1 MHPNRIFRREEIARH
16 LAFVRETAFGV
27 LSVNADPMPV
37 LSHIPFLVS
46 SDGARL
52 EAHLVRNNPIAKML
66 SQGACEAVVAVQG
79 PFGYISPDWYG
90 TLDQVPTWNYVA
102 VHLRGTLRTMPND
115 ALFGV
120 LERIS
125 DEMEAR
131 LAPKPIWKMGKM
143 TPEVRDQMMRM
154 IVPVEMDVAEIDG
167 TWKLGQNKP
176 EDARLGA
183 ADGLAAADQGSETAR
198 LAALMRSL

>member
-1 MHPNRIFRREEIARH
+1 MHPNRIFRREETTRH
-16 LAFVRETAFGV
+16 LEFVRETAFGI
-27 LSVNADPMPV
+27 LSVNADPSPV
-37 LSHIPFLVS
+37 LSHIPFLI
-46 SDGARL
+46 SDDGTRL

-66 SQGACEAVVAVQG
+66 TQGPCPAVIAVQG

-90 TLDQVPTWNYVA
+90 MLDQVPTWNYVA
-102 VHLRGTLRTMPND
+102 VHLRGTLRALPDD

-125 DEMEAR
+125 DQMEAR
-131 LAPKPIWKMGKM
+131 LAPKPVWKMEKM
-143 TPEVRDQMMRM
+143 TPSVRDQMMRM

-176 EDARLGA
+176 EDARIGA
-183 ADGLAAADQGSETAR
+183 ADGLEEAGQGAETTR